1 MKVTTTF
8 CFPLIFIVYCPYLF
22 LNELAGKHYIFIC
35 AGSFDQ
41 NDAVEWSVNT
51 AELEEKVL
59 DLLVAHPGAITI
71 AFNGENHYN
80 AIVIAEYR

>member
-1 MKVTTTF
+1 M
-8 CFPLIFIVYCPYLF
+8 
-22 LNELAGKHYIFIC
+22 AGKHYIFIC